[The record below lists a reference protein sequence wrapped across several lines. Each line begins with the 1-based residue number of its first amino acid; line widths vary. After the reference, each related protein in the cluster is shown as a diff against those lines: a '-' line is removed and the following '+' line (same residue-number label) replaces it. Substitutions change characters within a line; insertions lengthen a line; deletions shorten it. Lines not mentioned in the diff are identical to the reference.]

1 MSSAVTFRIARVLP
15 DVFAESVHDYMIIF
29 TSYCDAHLSV
39 VVGGLLQPRVTPGRR
54 LSVAVDG

>member
-1 MSSAVTFRIARVLP
+1 VTFRIARVLP